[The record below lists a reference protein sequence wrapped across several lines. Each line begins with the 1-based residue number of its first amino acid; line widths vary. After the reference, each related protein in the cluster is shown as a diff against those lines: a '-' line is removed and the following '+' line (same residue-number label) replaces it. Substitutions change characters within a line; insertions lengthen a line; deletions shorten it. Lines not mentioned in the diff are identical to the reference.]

1 MDASRLAFVDGS
13 FDLVACV
20 QNGICAYA
28 VDQRALIRES
38 LRVLRPGG
46 KALFSSYAESFWGPR
61 LAWFERQAAAGLI
74 GEIDHERSGEGV
86 IVCRDG
92 LRLPLLRPAEFA
104 ALAAGLEVA
113 WQAVEV
119 DHSSQFY
126 LLEKPA

>member
-46 KALFSSYAESFWGPR
+46 KALFSSYAESFWEPR
-61 LAWFERQAAAGLI
+61 LAWFERQAAAGRRRGSRRPSRQTITLELPRFR
-74 GEIDHERSGEGV
+74 GHLTMGSTSSRERSSHGEDEAPLPAGV
-86 IVCRDG
+86 PR
-92 LRLPLLRPAEFA
+92 
-104 ALAAGLEVA
+104 
-113 WQAVEV
+113 
-119 DHSSQFY
+119 
-126 LLEKPA
+126 